1 MSSDGLDIN
10 TEATIVIRPGSLSQ
24 IILEPQSVSTSP
36 SEQLSFSVLAIDEFG
51 NPLTNIVTTFK
62 ADISACQ
69 IDAFGRFTASA
80 GAGVYVNAVVVEA
93 TDGSILTNAATHVRT
108 DLGRLKQLLLLPET
122 ATVQADGEVTFTAS
136 ALDGWGD
143 AADDAIIGFDRASDA
158 GRIDPKGHFV
168 AAVLAGVFRGAVKV
182 VASSSDA
189 SIAAASDVNVTHGAI
204 DHVLIE
210 PSATELRATE
220 TISFTARASDAFD
233 NRIESARITW
243 EASGSKGT
251 IGLEGILAAGG
262 RAGFYADAVIV
273 AAELGGISVESS
285 ASIRVTPGPLSHA
298 TPAPG
303 LIQLTPGS
311 IIQLESPQG
320 FDRHGNPVEGAVVI
334 WSVADKN
341 AGEVSASG
349 LFAAGQSPGDYPN
362 AFEARIFKKGSTRT
376 TSVSVTNLS

>member
-1 MSSDGLDIN
+1 MRIDL
-10 TEATIVIRPGSLSQ
+10 RP
-24 IILEPQSVSTSP
+24 
-36 SEQLSFSVLAIDEFG
+36 
-51 NPLTNIVTTFK
+51 
-62 ADISACQ
+62 
-69 IDAFGRFTASA
+69 
-80 GAGVYVNAVVVEA
+80 
-93 TDGSILTNAATHVRT
+93 
-108 DLGRLKQLLLLPET
+108 LKQLLLLPET
-122 ATVQADGEVTFTAS
+122 ATVQEDGEVTFTAS

-143 AADDAIIGFDRASDA
+143 AVDDGIIVFDRASDA

-220 TISFTARASDAFD
+220 TISFTARASDGFD
-233 NRIESARITW
+233 NRIENARITW
-243 EASGSKGT
+243 EASESKGT
-251 IGLEGILAAGG
+251 IGLEGILTAGG
-262 RAGFYADAVIV
+262 RAGFYADAVIA
-273 AAELGGISVESS
+273 AAELGGISLESS

-311 IIQLESPQG
+311 IIQLEFPQG

-334 WSVADKN
+334 WSVADET
-341 AGEVSASG
+341 AGEVIR
-349 LFAAGQSPGDYPN
+349 PICRRPIP
-362 AFEARIFKKGSTRT
+362 R
-376 TSVSVTNLS
+376 

>member
-1 MSSDGLDIN
+1 
-10 TEATIVIRPGSLSQ
+10 
-24 IILEPQSVSTSP
+24 
-36 SEQLSFSVLAIDEFG
+36 
-51 NPLTNIVTTFK
+51 
-62 ADISACQ
+62 
-69 IDAFGRFTASA
+69 
-80 GAGVYVNAVVVEA
+80 
-93 TDGSILTNAATHVRT
+93 
-108 DLGRLKQLLLLPET
+108 
-122 ATVQADGEVTFTAS
+122 
-136 ALDGWGD
+136 
-143 AADDAIIGFDRASDA
+143 
-158 GRIDPKGHFV
+158 
-168 AAVLAGVFRGAVKV
+168 
-182 VASSSDA
+182 
-189 SIAAASDVNVTHGAI
+189 VNVTHGAI

-210 PSATELRATE
+210 PSATELRAAE

-233 NRIESARITW
+233 NRIEGARITW

-251 IGLEGILAAGG
+251 IGLEGILTAGG

-273 AAELGGISVESS
+273 AAEPGGISVESS

-320 FDRHGNPVEGAVVI
+320 FDRHGNPVKGSVVI
-334 WSVADKN
+334 WSVADEN

-362 AFEARIFKKGSTRT
+362 ALFKKGSTRT

>member
-1 MSSDGLDIN
+1 M
-10 TEATIVIRPGSLSQ
+10 
-24 IILEPQSVSTSP
+24 
-36 SEQLSFSVLAIDEFG
+36 
-51 NPLTNIVTTFK
+51 
-62 ADISACQ
+62 
-69 IDAFGRFTASA
+69 
-80 GAGVYVNAVVVEA
+80 
-93 TDGSILTNAATHVRT
+93 
-108 DLGRLKQLLLLPET
+108 
-122 ATVQADGEVTFTAS
+122 
-136 ALDGWGD
+136 
-143 AADDAIIGFDRASDA
+143 
-158 GRIDPKGHFV
+158 
-168 AAVLAGVFRGAVKV
+168 KV

-220 TISFTARASDAFD
+220 TISFTARASDAFA
-233 NRIESARITW
+233 NRIERARITW

-262 RAGFYADAVIV
+262 R
-273 AAELGGISVESS
+273 
-285 ASIRVTPGPLSHA
+285 VTPGPLSHA
-298 TPAPG
+298 TPTPG

-311 IIQLESPQG
+311 IIQLQSPQG